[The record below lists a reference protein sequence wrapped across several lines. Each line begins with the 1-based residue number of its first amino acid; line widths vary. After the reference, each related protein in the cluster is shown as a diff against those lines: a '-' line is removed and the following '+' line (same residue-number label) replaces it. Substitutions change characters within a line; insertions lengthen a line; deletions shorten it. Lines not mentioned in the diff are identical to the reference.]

1 MFRKDASRRR
11 LWRGRAVSLFLTAA
25 LLLGMAPGLTL
36 PASADHWADPYL
48 DQLVDWGVIR
58 ADQAGDPDAPIT
70 RAEFMAVVNRAY
82 GYTEMGPIPFTDVS
96 PGDWYYDDVAI
107 AYTAGYMKGTS
118 ETTASPNASLTR
130 EQAVCILGRN
140 MMLKETPGEDL
151 AFADSRSISGW
162 ARGMIKTAVNNYIV
176 NGYPDDTFRPQTDIT
191 KGQMAALMTQ
201 CVGLPIS
208 ESGVSTLGDVSG
220 NVTITAPNVTL
231 RGTTISGDLYISG
244 GVGLGSIKLENVNV
258 LGRIIVSGT
267 GESEGGSASVIMRNV
282 TANELLV
289 DNMRKKYVTV
299 RADGITEIAKTTV
312 RTNAYLEDNNTDDKG
327 LMRIELDGG
336 SGTRLDLA
344 GRIKKVVDKTP
355 NSFVQMAK
363 GSAQSIT
370 VDEEATNS
378 VIQINRNTEVKELN
392 LDVAARVNGEG
403 DVGRLNINA
412 PGSTV
417 TMLPDN
423 IYIRPG
429 ITGNVNGVVMDSAAA
444 EESSLGPRLLSGYP
458 AANDLAPTAL
468 RADFSGNKKGTV
480 YWGVSS
486 VSDGSIGASDLISPP
501 SYGSKAVRGGSLSL
515 PTGDTVG
522 SAKISGLTVGG
533 SYYLSAVLVDGQG
546 ERSPVKVISFTTPDN
561 TVPAFAQGYPYMSLV
576 SDSMAQVTVMPTKTC
591 KLYYA
596 VLLKGAKAPTA
607 NELRSAAVTGNLG
620 YGVVDVVKNTER
632 VINVSNRLQEL
643 KDYTLYLLLSDVDG
657 GKSSAVTSLQ
667 FKTVDKTAPEFDP
680 DPDPNNSITEA
691 TSVKLTA
698 GLNEPGTIYWV
709 AVEKGK
715 NYPPPNNSSDPLSK
729 DNIMSGTYNPDGTL
743 INANGGTPVSARL
756 DSEYAKNQV
765 KNHKNASIYG
775 SVRVAKADTEVTINV
790 TKLKEATDYD
800 FYYVAQDSVGNFSRA
815 VKKITIRTKDTVGP
829 VVTQYFR
836 DMTKDEAVVI
846 PKATDEV
853 VLKFNEDVK
862 VEGMG
867 GLLDLKKTDLEKVL
881 KENFKLYYID
891 DRGNP
896 VQVGSEKN
904 ADTWVDYG
912 KVVVR
917 KADDGIEVALQPNS
931 DPNKS
936 AVKLLSGREY
946 YFELGK
952 ITDLSENPPKGL
964 RAEAVLR
971 YDKLSGTEH
980 VLPRFTVAPASVKL
994 SEPSVN
1000 QISVQPV
1007 WVPNLYKKDEP
1018 NNADPINKE
1027 GKKEGGTKQGDK
1039 VTDTDVGKELARVD
1053 GRFFVDPESTRE
1065 MGNTYYYD
1073 ILLFSE
1079 KDMDYDVYYRVLDP
1093 KNDYAALKSG
1103 QSEGKLAFS
1112 DYQIREGDTTDNEG
1126 WAYLGNV
1133 KSDWN
1138 RSRARDVSG
1147 VNKDA
1152 ERTGAAHLNNL
1163 RLLNTLGQD
1172 VRYEFAISVTK
1183 LGGSSNYEAW
1193 GDRFQVHVSVI
1204 AGARDKVDGV
1214 IKAGSAT
1221 EETVRKAE
1229 GISVISD
1236 PFHITLNFSGFDAP
1250 PVFTEGPTFKP
1261 AYNGAPTARISFG
1274 LDNPGTLFYLIA
1286 PKNKPLD
1293 ETSITTKKAVGEGEG
1308 AIPSGKTI
1316 GAGDTDNL
1324 WQVIAAQ
1331 TGMTNPGKLNDDG
1344 YLDYYSISAPAADR
1358 ITTDRNMYWIS
1369 YDRTDGKAESVFL
1382 EYDEGMEESKEYYI
1396 YIVLGTDNSEKKSNV
1411 YIYNFTSGVTE
1422 KPRLELAQPS
1432 SKQFTVA
1439 SKYPNGEGNIVG
1451 GPSRLNWKMFHQD
1464 QASQELSKPFDRDK
1478 GPRDYPG
1485 VVTLLDALTTTFE
1498 SSIYGD
1504 STFDETYN
1512 GFTVFDV
1519 LASDV
1524 AKRDIWYLINEGNDP
1539 LPYGSGKNQSTKSDG
1554 TWSTDWLKAAQAA
1567 RPEDEFIQNQTFLIL
1582 VGGRHP
1588 DSADTQD
1595 YTSFR
1600 ILQNVSSADLSA
1612 PVLKNGNIREFRLT
1626 WDSNYKEPI
1635 MSGSINLEFDSTKP
1649 VYWRRAKNAND
1660 PTYYRVVG
1668 GFSGY
1673 SGSGD
1678 SATVGLLFG
1687 VGTSSPFTGASA
1699 ESSNYVLEFEGA
1711 SRGSNY
1717 PLLPGWGLF
1726 AKNGSDPGTGLQI
1739 SFSTESR
1746 TVKRLVGE
1754 TEEEI
1759 KQWRGK
1765 CTVKYSHT
1773 VKGGTYSAE
1782 TEWYDEDIL
1791 KNVVARS
1798 PAPKL
1803 DSVGA
1808 TPSLSYDGSS
1818 GKLKLA
1824 KGTVELNFD
1833 GSLYFRTSDG
1843 KSYRVINGNSDF
1855 SETDSTVGVGRG
1867 LSSNI
1872 SNVTAA
1878 LDVVTVKATLP
1889 EITFDDPGNT
1899 AKVTILGI
1907 DGQITG
1913 RSENSETAQRGG
1925 IQITVS
1931 LEDMGISADGSKHNY
1946 RPVIR
1951 VWYNGKDYGPIY
1963 GAAAAIPIPTAP
1975 AFLNIVG
1982 SSPSGSSDGLR
1993 YTATVSLTFD
2003 QNVAVKT
2010 EGGGAVK
2017 ADYVPAAS
2025 TRDTGTVSMKTSG
2038 SSIQVELKDVSPGR
2052 VDFGRFRIWNASE
2065 SKYMEGTLSI
2075 EIKEEPKPAGVTMLT
2090 KSHIYVTFN
2099 GKTWVDGKLQ

>member
-729 DNIMSGTYNPDGTL
+729 DNIMSGLYNPDGTL
-743 INANGGTPVSARL
+743 INANGGPPVSARL

-896 VQVGSEKN
+896 VQVGSDKTVN
-904 ADTWVDYG
+904 NTWVDYG

-936 AVKLLSGREY
+936 AVKLLSGKEY

-994 SEPSVN
+994 SEPSVS

-1007 WVPNLYKKDEP
+1007 WVENKPEGTTKAINDQGK
-1018 NNADPINKE
+1018 AD
-1027 GKKEGGTKQGDK
+1027 GGQNTARAD
-1039 VTDTDVGKELARVD
+1039 LARVD
-1053 GRFFVDPESTRE
+1053 GRFFVDPESTEE
-1065 MGNTYYYD
+1065 MGDTYYYD
-1073 ILLFSE
+1073 IVLFSE
-1079 KDMDYDVYYRVLDP
+1079 KAMDYDVYYRVLDP
-1093 KNDYAALKSG
+1093 KSDYEALKSG
-1103 QSEGKLAFS
+1103 SAASRATTLQFEK
-1112 DYQIREGDTTDNEG
+1112 YRIRTGDVTDDNG

-1133 KSDWN
+1133 KSHKTGKN
-1138 RSRARDVSG
+1138 TRDVSG
-1147 VNKDA
+1147 VNRDA
-1152 ERTGAAHLNNL
+1152 EREGCPAPPDSI
-1163 RLLNTLGQD
+1163 RMLNTLGQD

-1183 LGGSSNYEAW
+1183 LGTSSNYDTW
-1193 GDRFQVHVSVI
+1193 GDSFKVHVSVI
-1204 AGARDKVDGV
+1204 AGDRRDLDDV
-1214 IKAGSAT
+1214 IKARSVT
-1221 EETVRKAE
+1221 ETNIRTTS

-1236 PFHITLNFSGFDAP
+1236 PFHITMDFSRFNAP
-1250 PVFTEGPTFKP
+1250 PTFSEGPVFESCY
-1261 AYNGAPTARISFG
+1261 AYSEEDGTPYPSTQIKYALT
-1274 LDNPGTLFYLIA
+1274 NPGTLYYLIV
-1286 PKNKPLD
+1286 PKDRPLSD
-1293 ETSITTKKAVGEGEG
+1293 TSITTKKQVGKDDDDDKIASNAEINKDKEEENWQDLLWRVVSAQTNTNSPGRLESDGSLEYYSVDAPSKESIATSDTEWFKDYSRTDKKTETVTLDWKPEEMEEG
-1308 AIPSGKTI
+1308 AG
-1316 GAGDTDNL
+1316 
-1324 WQVIAAQ
+1324 
-1331 TGMTNPGKLNDDG
+1331 
-1344 YLDYYSISAPAADR
+1344 
-1358 ITTDRNMYWIS
+1358 
-1369 YDRTDGKAESVFL
+1369 
-1382 EYDEGMEESKEYYI
+1382 YYI
-1396 YIVLGTDNSEKKSNV
+1396 YIVLGTDKSDRMSNV
-1411 YIYNFTSGVTE
+1411 YIYNFTSGVAE
-1422 KPRLELAQPS
+1422 KPKMLANYKQRDFSVDTNQLGAPNVNADLRWRIFHLNDAQTELNRT
-1432 SKQFTVA
+1432 FTIN
-1439 SKYPNGEGNIVG
+1439 STEGLTTYPKVSTI
-1451 GPSRLNWKMFHQD
+1451 
-1464 QASQELSKPFDRDK
+1464 
-1478 GPRDYPG
+1478 
-1485 VVTLLDALTTTFE
+1485 LDALTKDFDSDEYYGSNYLGTKTF
-1498 SSIYGD
+1498 G
-1504 STFDETYN
+1504 TTYN
-1512 GFTVFDV
+1512 GYTVFDV
-1519 LASDV
+1519 LANAEDRRMVHRLIIGNSELTVYGGDGEGGPT
-1524 AKRDIWYLINEGNDP
+1524 KNYSWSKNWYNIVK
-1539 LPYGSGKNQSTKSDG
+1539 KNHPTENIEK
-1554 TWSTDWLKAAQAA
+1554 TDY
-1567 RPEDEFIQNQTFLIL
+1567 LIL
-1582 VGGRHP
+1582 VGGY
-1588 DSADTQD
+1588 DSKLSQAGDSKITYD
-1595 YTSFR
+1595 KYSFR
-1600 ILQNVSSADLSA
+1600 ALPISLADKSA
-1612 PVLKNGNIREFRLT
+1612 PQLQDVLGNVKLEKDEKNGKWTLSGTVNLQFEPDKEVYWRETTVGPYYQVTGGSNGPSGSVAEDNLKVGLLYNAGRGNPFTDATGSSTYFSLPFEGVTASGEYTLLPGGAGFYAKNGNDPGGPLVIKFTISPTETEKEDPKDPATWRLYREGT
-1626 WDSNYKEPI
+1626 WE
-1635 MSGSINLEFDSTKP
+1635 
-1649 VYWRRAKNAND
+1649 V
-1660 PTYYRVVG
+1660 TYRTNGVTR
-1668 GFSGY
+1668 
-1673 SGSGD
+1673 
-1678 SATVGLLFG
+1678 TVG
-1687 VGTSSPFTGASA
+1687 
-1699 ESSNYVLEFEGA
+1699 
-1711 SRGSNY
+1711 
-1717 PLLPGWGLF
+1717 
-1726 AKNGSDPGTGLQI
+1726 
-1739 SFSTESR
+1739 SR
-1746 TVKRLVGE
+1746 TVKVYEDEAGTAEPTAPWLDDAEVTFTGE
-1754 TEEEI
+1754 TGEGTLEANVVLQFKSANDGNLYLKTGDVPALVKDITKDHIVDPKE
-1759 KQWRGK
+1759 KGVKVTKNGNPYSGK
-1765 CTVKYSHT
+1765 YTVK
-1773 VKGGTYSAE
+1773 V
-1782 TEWYDEDIL
+1782 L
-1791 KNVVARS
+1791 
-1798 PAPKL
+1798 
-1803 DSVGA
+1803 
-1808 TPSLSYDGSS
+1808 
-1818 GKLKLA
+1818 
-1824 KGTVELNFD
+1824 F
-1833 GSLYFRTSDG
+1833 GSLMKAGDRVVVVLLPNEDLYEKTGKAYTSDAIRIELSIVPTNTGFAGQNLG
-1843 KSYRVINGNSDF
+1843 KVEVYFGTKRVC
-1855 SETDSTVGVGRG
+1855 
-1867 LSSNI
+1867 
-1872 SNVTAA
+1872 
-1878 LDVVTVKATLP
+1878 
-1889 EITFDDPGNT
+1889 
-1899 AKVTILGI
+1899 
-1907 DGQITG
+1907 
-1913 RSENSETAQRGG
+1913 SETAR
-1925 IQITVS
+1925 S
-1931 LEDMGISADGSKHNY
+1931 
-1946 RPVIR
+1946 
-1951 VWYNGKDYGPIY
+1951 
-1963 GAAAAIPIPTAP
+1963 
-1975 AFLNIVG
+1975 
-1982 SSPSGSSDGLR
+1982 
-1993 YTATVSLTFD
+1993 
-2003 QNVAVKT
+2003 
-2010 EGGGAVK
+2010 
-2017 ADYVPAAS
+2017 
-2025 TRDTGTVSMKTSG
+2025 
-2038 SSIQVELKDVSPGR
+2038 
-2052 VDFGRFRIWNASE
+2052 
-2065 SKYMEGTLSI
+2065 
-2075 EIKEEPKPAGVTMLT
+2075 
-2090 KSHIYVTFN
+2090 
-2099 GKTWVDGKLQ
+2099 